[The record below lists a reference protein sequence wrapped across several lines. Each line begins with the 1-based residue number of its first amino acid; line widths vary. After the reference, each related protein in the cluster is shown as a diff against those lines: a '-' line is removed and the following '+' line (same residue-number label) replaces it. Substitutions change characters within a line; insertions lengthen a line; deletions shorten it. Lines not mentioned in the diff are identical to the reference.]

1 MTQLLALHD
10 NVVVVP
16 LEENEQLH
24 GNILIPDLG
33 RERPEIGKV
42 VAVGPG
48 RTTEFGSFLQP
59 NVEVGDIVLVPKIGF
74 IRVDFDGTEYFIGP
88 YREILC
94 IVK

>member
-10 NVVVVP
+10 NIIVVP
-16 LEENEQLH
+16 LEESEQLH

-48 RTTEFGSFLQP
+48 RTTEFGSFLKP
-59 NVEVGDIVLVPKIGF
+59 SVEVGDTVLIPKIGF
-74 IRVDFDGTEYFIGP
+74 IRVDFDGIEYFIGP
-88 YREILC
+88 FREILC

>member
-10 NVVVVP
+10 NIIVVP

-48 RTTEFGSFLQP
+48 RTTEFGSFLKP
-59 NVEVGDIVLVPKIGF
+59 NVEVGDTVLIPKIGF
-74 IRVDFDGTEYFIGP
+74 IRVDFDGIEYFIGP
-88 YREILC
+88 FREILC

>member
-1 MTQLLALHD
+1 MTELIALHD
-10 NVVVVP
+10 NVIVVP
-16 LEENEQLH
+16 LQEDEQLY

-42 VAVGPG
+42 ITVGPG
-48 RTTEFGSFLQP
+48 RTTEYGAFLKP
-59 NVEVGDIVLVPKIGF
+59 AVEVGSTVLIPKIGF
-74 IRVDFDGTEYFIGP
+74 IRVEFDGTEYFIGP